1 MAGFFKIYVIGG
13 PGGFRGSDGVNPIYF
28 QILVGTSSRQWW
40 EPHYFM
46 EEIKPMGKLQVIVP
60 AGPDDPDS
68 LLDAC
73 VAFFPEWFE
82 SCPSLAKAIEQCGGK
97 ERMDFDADG
106 IPDIWRTLREEARER
121 FEELPVWEA
130 ELADLHPQKL
140 DG

>member
-46 EEIKPMGKLQVIVP
+46 EEIKPMGKLRVIVP

-68 LLDAC
+68 L
-73 VAFFPEWFE
+73 
-82 SCPSLAKAIEQCGGK
+82 G
-97 ERMDFDADG
+97 
-106 IPDIWRTLREEARER
+106 EEASACSCSSAPASPSSIGWLLLVLFFSRR
-121 FEELPVWEA
+121 R
-130 ELADLHPQKL
+130 KL
-140 DG
+140 RA